1 MEKVLE
7 KVKYSFVL
15 PAYKANY
22 LRESIDSILGQTYTD
37 FELII
42 VNDASPE
49 DVDSIVNSYND
60 KRIQYYRNED
70 NIGGKDLVA
79 QWNYS
84 ISYATGDYLV
94 LASDDDIYALDYL
107 EKMDTLV
114 MKYPDVK
121 VFRPRVKRVD
131 NTGKILQIDGFEGEY
146 LTQIEYLH
154 LWTSKVLGSGIPF
167 VVFNRQ
173 ALMDIGGFVNYPL
186 AWFSDDATVLKLSDN
201 GIGVYTAKT
210 LFSFRYSNENISTAK
225 NNKHSLRGKLNATRM
240 FYDEHMEFI
249 LNYVPKNPEEAH
261 LIEAIKH
268 NLPRLIKKDKVRN
281 QLRGATLSAILA
293 SIKSGV
299 EIECVSLFSML
310 TACKYPF
317 KYFFKELFRKR
328 TR

>member
-1 MEKVLE
+1 MFIVASVHNIKMTEEIKE
-7 KVKYSFVL
+7 FINS
-15 PAYKANY
+15 A
-22 LRESIDSILGQTYTD
+22 T
-37 FELII
+37 FELESNKTKAMLSLLKDLNVDGKALI
-42 VNDASPE
+42 VTTE
-49 DVDSIVNSYND
+49 LT
-60 KRIQYYRNED
+60 D
-70 NIGGKDLVA
+70 NILLASRNIRNIK
-79 QWNYS
+79 
-84 ISYATGDYLV
+84 LV
-94 LASDDDIYALDYL
+94 LANELNKSINL
-107 EKMDTLV
+107 EETIINPQNTL
-114 MKYPDVK
+114 
-121 VFRPRVKRVD
+121 D

-186 AWFSDDATVLKLSDN
+186 AWF
-201 GIGVYTAKT
+201 
-210 LFSFRYSNENISTAK
+210 NENISTAK
-225 NNKHSLRGKLNATRM
+225 NNKHSLRGKLKATRM

-249 LNYVPKNPEEAH
+249 LNYVPKNPEEEH